1 MQIENEW
8 AYRYETRDF
17 LGKLEKSLHVLWG
30 EDNIKIL
37 QLQFLNNR
45 NLSEGV
51 VSSYEV
57 ST

>member
-17 LGKLEKSLHVLWG
+17 LGKLEKSLHILWG

-45 NLSEGV
+45 N
-51 VSSYEV
+51 
-57 ST
+57 